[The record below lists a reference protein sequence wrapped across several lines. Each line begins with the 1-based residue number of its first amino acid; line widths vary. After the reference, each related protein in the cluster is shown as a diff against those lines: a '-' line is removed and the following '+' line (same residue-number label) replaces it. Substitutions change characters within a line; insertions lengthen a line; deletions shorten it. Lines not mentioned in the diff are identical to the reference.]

1 MKHMIIMESWRKYLE
16 DDQLSEGVIENIKS
30 LFSRAPSVGEFDPDD
45 PPEGGWPPNSY
56 GAFAAANGILTA
68 LGKLKAPINAK
79 TIQQAGEI
87 ALGGGEGDV
96 AGKLGAVVGLAVTL
110 AGVAVGGAALAA
122 IGIGAATLALV
133 KAASANPGAIK
144 KYPALAIFHVDEEY
158 AALLDDDVEGDIS
171 EKYQEF
177 FVNKLK
183 TSPEE
188 AMLDFNSFLEQIIAS
203 DFQGRTVKGSP
214 LPRSGREPGE

>member
-1 MKHMIIMESWRKYLE
+1 MKHKIIMESWRKYLE
-16 DDQLSEGVIENIKS
+16 DDQLSEGVVDDIKS
-30 LFSRAPSVGEFDPDD
+30 FFSRAPAVGDFDPDD

-87 ALGGGEGDV
+87 ALAGGEGE
-96 AGKLGAVVGLAVTL
+96 AGKLGAVVGMAVTL
-110 AGVAVGGAALAA
+110 AGAAVGGTALTA

-133 KAASANPGAIK
+133 KAVSASPDAIK

-158 AALLDDDVEGDIS
+158 AALLDDDLEG
-171 EKYQEF
+171 EVAEEYQEF

-183 TSPEE
+183 SSPEE
-188 AMLDFNSFLEQIIAS
+188 TMLDFNSFLEQIIAS
-203 DFQGRTVKGSP
+203 DFNGRTVKGSP